1 MITRATTDQKGFTLV
16 ELLVVLTILSILLA
30 LTTVN
35 LSRPQTTSS
44 LDGAVNSLV
53 ADIKSQQMLAMSG
66 DQGSTTSQQ
75 PQGLY
80 LQSGSYTLF
89 AGSTY
94 SAGDGNNFA
103 INPGQGI
110 ALATT
115 FPGTSLIFNKGTGEV
130 NGFVNGSNTI
140 TLSFNGSSKV
150 VTVSRFGA
158 VTVN

>member
-1 MITRATTDQKGFTLV
+1 MPTAKNQRGFTLV
-16 ELLVVLTILSILLA
+16 ELLIVLVILSVLLA

-35 LSRPQTTSS
+35 LARPQTTSS
-44 LDGAVNSLV
+44 LDGAVNTLV

-80 LQSGSYTLF
+80 LQPSSYTLF

-94 SAGDGNNFA
+94 SAGDTNNFV
-103 INPGQGI
+103 INTGQGI
-110 ALATT
+110 TLATT
-115 FPGTSLIFNKGTGEV
+115 FPSTGLIFNKGTGDV

-140 TLSFNGSSKV
+140 TLSFNGTSKV